1 MAAEATTSEAGAA
14 SHKGRVLNDSQ
25 RRRQEQQEALA
36 LKLQVAEENVKDAI
50 ITAQWP
56 LKVSTVVSVACG
68 ASARERARDIAL
80 VLLQERREE
89 GGQFDT
95 LLQVTLGQEDVEDT
109 ILRDIHRTFPEHPRF
124 LSGQGQQELFN
135 VLKAYS
141 MVDIEV
147 RPPAHLMCA
156 SCALR
161 SACAIPTGP
170 RRRA

>member
-1 MAAEATTSEAGAA
+1 M
-14 SHKGRVLNDSQ
+14 
-25 RRRQEQQEALA
+25 
-36 LKLQVAEENVKDAI
+36 KDAI

-56 LKVSTVVSVACG
+56 VKVCTPERSSDRAIVWQACYTCARCVQSLPRRASSPHCGHTKAQAGATRPRVV
-68 ASARERARDIAL
+68 
-80 VLLQERREE
+80 QEKREE

-95 LLQVTLGQEDVEDT
+95 LLQVTVGQEDVEDT

-147 RPPAHLMCA
+147 RA
-156 SCALR
+156 
-161 SACAIPTGP
+161 
-170 RRRA
+170 RRRCVCCVLLSSW